1 MNVKEIALR
10 IASLLYRKKII
21 DFITYVKVAFM
32 NYIAF
37 ILSLINMMAILRG
50 IVLPR
55 LKVRG
60 FLADIITLAS
70 LVALLIIGI
79 GLGWFDTNAGIT
91 RKVVEK
97 QAYWRKPQWATV
109 SLAVGRI
116 YPLPEVVVLWKL
128 LEEKGE
134 LDEEAKKC
142 LRMTAKNTVS
152 WVANSYKGITKST
165 SMPLPE
171 CIEFYL
177 KKAGAKEMNVEDLV
191 RLFEMPEYR

>member
-1 MNVKEIALR
+1 MKVKKIVLK
-10 IASLLYRKKII
+10 IASLLYRKKIV
-21 DFITYVKVAFM
+21 DFITYVKVAFT

-55 LKVRG
+55 LNVRG
-60 FLADIITLAS
+60 FLADVITLIS
-70 LVALLIIGI
+70 LVVLLVIGI

-97 QAYWRKPQWATV
+97 QAYWRKPHWAV
-109 SLAVGRI
+109 ASRAVGRI

-128 LEEKGE
+128 LEERGE

-142 LRMTAKNTVS
+142 LRITAKNTVS

-171 CIEFYL
+171 CMEFYL
-177 KKAGAKEMNVEDLV
+177 KKAGAKEINVEELV
-191 RLFEMPEYR
+191 RLLEMPEYR